1 MIKKL
6 LTHAIATCHDCDW
19 SEEDY
24 NTAQKEARKH
34 AIRTGHTVNVETG
47 YNQTYN
53 PKKEKK

>member
-24 NTAQKEARKH
+24 NTAQREGRNH
-34 AIRTGHTVNVETG
+34 ALRTGHEVNI
-47 YNQTYN
+47 QTTYTQIYN
-53 PKKEKK
+53 PKEEK